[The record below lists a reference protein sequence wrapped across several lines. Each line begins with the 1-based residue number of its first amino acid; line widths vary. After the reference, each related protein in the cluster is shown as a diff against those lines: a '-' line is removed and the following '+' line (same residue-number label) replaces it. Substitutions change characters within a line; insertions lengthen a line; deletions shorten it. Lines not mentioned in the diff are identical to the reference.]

1 MNGIY
6 TLKNMKEICMI
17 MLGLLTMFSNAVA
30 AEADVTAKVREAVK
44 DNVLSIA
51 ANNTNFVGGLQI
63 PGIKELV
70 VEFRLGNET
79 GRKAV
84 REGGGL
90 EIKGSADK
98 PLTIIKAT
106 YRAEGMTEYGL
117 NDYVYTS
124 KDLPHSEAKP
134 WKLVCQLPYNA
145 QYTMW
150 IRVKADAAGKEIEF
164 DSSNPLMRCTTP
176 VQKVTTVAGEQTYEI
191 KDWTAGEGA
200 IYTIP
205 AGVTV
210 LAVKFREIGY
220 DTRFAGSF
228 SCNDADYNT
237 LWKKATRTLYLCLRS
252 NCFMGCPDRERGEWQ
267 GDAVLEMEECFYALD
282 LSSHKLAK
290 NFMLTQQI
298 GQLAGQNLIAH
309 GEYGDWTYYLYTGD
323 LETLKYIYPTTKK
336 YLDEYTIGTNGI
348 PNYRLV
354 MTGGLVDIYD
364 WYDWGTGKQDYKV
377 IQAAEYYGA
386 LSALKKMAQVTG
398 HAEDIPAM
406 DAKLD
411 SIKKN
416 FDRVFWQEDGYR
428 SGTNLD
434 ERANAMAVCSGLADS
449 SKYGV
454 ITSLIGGLEGTSG
467 PYFERWIMEALCV
480 MGQQEKALLRM
491 ANRYRGQIDASF
503 TTLWEYMERG
513 FDIKTGTDAV
523 NYLTLNHAWNNPN
536 TILSRFIAGVA
547 PESPGWTLYHVL
559 PKEAFLTSIDT
570 TVPTVQ
576 GQVSVSIKKSAAQYS
591 LSVTSPSN
599 TTAIVGIP
607 RSSFTKLDSIMVNG
621 AAIWKGSYVGKVDG
635 VSFNGEDAK
644 YVTFKVK
651 PGTWKFVGEGSV
663 KMTTPKKPA
672 IPVKPGV
679 ALNKKSWTVSACV
692 DNQTFEAGPWNGG
705 KGNVNLT
712 TDGSSA
718 NIIDGD
724 HWTGWR
730 TMTDQV
736 PGQWV
741 VIDMKQRQSFN
752 KIVMDT
758 VWAIYDTPAGYA
770 IYVSD
775 DTANWGTPVATGVGE
790 RWGITAA
797 TFPMK
802 TGRYIKIEQTGT
814 KQQVWSIFEVDVLRM

>member
-1 MNGIY
+1 MNGIF
-6 TLKNMKEICMI
+6 TLKNMKNICMS
-17 MLGLLTMFSNAVA
+17 MLGLFSMFSNAVA

-44 DNVLSIA
+44 DHVLSIA
-51 ANNTNFVGGLQI
+51 VNNSTFVSGEQI

-70 VEFRLGNET
+70 VEFNLGNEL

-84 REGGGL
+84 REGGSL
-90 EIKGSADK
+90 EIKGAADK

-117 NDYVYTS
+117 KDYVYTS

-176 VQKVTTVAGEQTYEI
+176 VQKVTTVAGEQAYEI

-220 DTRFAGSF
+220 DTQFAGSF

-364 WYDWGTGKQDYKV
+364 WYDWGTGKQDFKV

-406 DAKLD
+406 EAKLD

-416 FDRVFWQEDGYR
+416 FDRVFWKEDGYR

-480 MGQQEKALLRM
+480 MGQQEKALLRK

-570 TVPTVQ
+570 TVPTVR
-576 GQVSVSIKKSAAQYS
+576 GQVSVSIKKSAATYS

-607 RSSFTKLDSIMVNG
+607 KSSFTKLDSIKVNG
-621 AAIWKGSYVGKVDG
+621 AAIWKGSSSGSVEG
-635 VSFNGEDAK
+635 VAFNGEDAT

-651 PGTWKFVGEGSV
+651 PGTWNFIGAGSV

-672 IPVKPGV
+672 EPGKPGV
-679 ALNKKSWTVSACV
+679 ELNKKSWTVSAST
-692 DNQTFEAGPWNGG
+692 DHQTFEAGPWNGV
-705 KGNVNLT
+705 KLT
-712 TDGSSA
+712 TDASSA
-718 NIIDGD
+718 NAIDGD

-736 PGQWV
+736 PGQWF

-758 VWAIYDTPAGYA
+758 VWAIYDSPAGYA

-775 DTANWGTPVATGVGE
+775 DSANWGTPVTTGTGE
-790 RWGITAA
+790 MWGITTA

-802 TGRYIKIEQTGT
+802 TGRYLKIEQTGT
-814 KQQVWSIFEVDVLRM
+814 KKQVWSIFELDVWRM